1 MTFNCPIPR
10 SGLPVQNESSG
21 LRSARDGDSLGGQ
34 WKKNK
39 PVTGQTNANT
49 RAISNLQTQVN
60 KLRRRIVGGGAT
72 PSSGMNFRGEFD
84 PTASYVVQDVAIVSS
99 GSNSGTYI
107 CILAS
112 TGNNPWAGG
121 GYWVQLPQ
129 GQLGLWM

>member
-1 MTFNCPIPR
+1 MRP
-10 SGLPVQNESSG
+10 
-21 LRSARDGDSLGGQ
+21 ARDTDAVGRI
-34 WKKNK
+34 WKKNQ
-39 PVTGQTNANT
+39 PIANQTAANT
-49 RAISNLQTQVN
+49 RAISNVTRQVN
-60 KLRRRIVGGGAT
+60 KLRRRIVGGGVT
-72 PSSGMNFRGEFD
+72 PSGGMNFRGEFD
-84 PTASYVVQDVAIVSS
+84 PTTSYVVQDVAIVSS